1 MDICSGMPR
10 LPIPDAS
17 QDTGHVA
24 GRGMRPTPAVHKPT
38 AIPAG
43 PPLQLGPAGAMPP
56 GLPAHGPR
64 PAWACAE
71 ASAMASV
78 CMSVRPRPPW
88 MHMLAVATAIGGPS
102 GVVSH
107 SRLQAHARIIY
118 LRAHV
123 RVRRP
128 RARGIHVHAGIG
140 NDFSHVYLR
149 SEPRLRTRQRRG
161 AGRHHSAHAQRG
173 TVYVL
178 AAGAS
183 MGPRAHTRF
192 SGRCI

>member
-43 PPLQLGPAGAMPP
+43 PPLQLGLAGAMPP
-56 GLPAHGPR
+56 GPPAHAYGPR

-71 ASAMASV
+71 AAAMASV

-88 MHMLAVATAIGGPS
+88 MHMLAGATAIGGPS

-107 SRLQAHARIIY
+107 SRPQAHARIY
-118 LRAHV
+118 TSGS
-123 RVRRP
+123 
-128 RARGIHVHAGIG
+128 ARM
-140 NDFSHVYLR
+140 Y
-149 SEPRLRTRQRRG
+149 
-161 AGRHHSAHAQRG
+161 AGRGRG
-173 TVYVL
+173 RVVYMCMWELVMT
-178 AAGAS
+178 S
-183 MGPRAHTRF
+183 HM
-192 SGRCI
+192 